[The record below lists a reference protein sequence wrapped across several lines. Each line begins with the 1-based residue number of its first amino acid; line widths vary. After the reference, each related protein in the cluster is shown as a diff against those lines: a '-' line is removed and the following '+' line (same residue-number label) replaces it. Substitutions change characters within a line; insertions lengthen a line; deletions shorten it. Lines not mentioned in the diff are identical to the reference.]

1 MPCGPINSIA
11 EVFDLEQIKH
21 RGMRMDL
28 PHPRSGTVPSVANP
42 IKFQQ
47 APTHYDR
54 APPTLGQ
61 HSEEILREAG
71 YADSEIEN
79 LRSGGIV

>member
-1 MPCGPINSIA
+1 MSFRRDGAKPQPT
-11 EVFDLEQIKH
+11 QTPPRIKPAWWPASV
-21 RGMRMDL
+21 D
-28 PHPRSGTVPSVANP
+28 PSVANP